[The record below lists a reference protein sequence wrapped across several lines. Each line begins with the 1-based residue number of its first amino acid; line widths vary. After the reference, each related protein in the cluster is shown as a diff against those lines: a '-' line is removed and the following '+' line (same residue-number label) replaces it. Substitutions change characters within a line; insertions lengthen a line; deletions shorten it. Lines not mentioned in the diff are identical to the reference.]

1 MSDFSAY
8 LAAAVLLGFAG
19 YRFAMDRRAAPYP
32 AQRYVY
38 GFVFCE
44 GLAMAMLAPTT
55 PDALTRVGAGALTTV
70 EIGEIVRTA
79 AISFLMLV
87 GCSLNPGPET
97 TAPSGP
103 AGPPR
108 RPRIPI
114 RLPGTVAVA
123 VAAAVA
129 VQVAMVGLFLAARP
143 RMTADGSVVVDR
155 AGRWPLS
162 AHDALFAL
170 YAFWCLAL
178 LAIALTRQARR
189 LGPGPLRLGMHLTL
203 AAVAVAMLWASWTL
217 DDIGDVLTTGVQNG
231 SEDTVS
237 NVLGAICAVLV
248 VASATTAKWGDRL
261 SAPLRWLRSYRMY
274 LALEPL
280 WEALRAELPGIVL
293 EERRPKLGARG
304 PRPSAEFALYRRV
317 IEIHDGRFAL
327 RPYAPAQ
334 HAVAQQLARLSAA
347 PESDGLGALAEAA
360 SIATALENLR
370 AGRKLDDPD
379 AREVPLA
386 PAASGTVTAEAA
398 WLLKVTAAYTGSPI
412 IPQVVDRLRE
422 GPARA

>member
-1 MSDFSAY
+1 VSDFSAY
-8 LAAAVLLGFAG
+8 LAAAVLLGFVG

-55 PDALTRVGAGALTTV
+55 PDLLTRVGAGGLTAV
-70 EIGEIVRTA
+70 EIGEVVRTA
-79 AISFLMLV
+79 AISFLMLI
-87 GCSLNPGPET
+87 GCSVDPGPDPSASPS
-97 TAPSGP
+97 APGP
-103 AGPPR
+103 APR
-108 RPRIPI
+108 SRLRA

-123 VAAAVA
+123 VSAAVA
-129 VQVAMVGLFLAARP
+129 VQGAMVALFLAARP
-143 RMTADGSVVVDR
+143 RMTADGSLAVDR

-162 AHDALFAL
+162 AHDALFAV
-170 YAFWCLAL
+170 YAFWCLAM
-178 LAIALTRQARR
+178 LATALTRQARR
-189 LGPGPLRLGMHLTL
+189 LGPGPLRLGLRLTL
-203 AAVAVAMLWASWTL
+203 AAAAVGMLWASWTV

-237 NVLGAICAVLV
+237 NVLGAVCAVLV
-248 VASATTAKWGDRL
+248 VASATTAKWGDGL
-261 SAPLRWLRSYRMY
+261 SAPLRWLRSYRTY

-280 WEALRAELPGIVL
+280 WEALRAEIPGIVL
-293 EERRPKLGARG
+293 EERGPKLGARG

-327 RPYAPAQ
+327 RPYAPARY
-334 HAVAQQLARLSAA
+334 AVAQQLARMSAA
-347 PESDGLGALAEAA
+347 PEHDGLGALVEAA

-370 AGRKLDDPD
+370 AGRKLEAPD
-379 AREVPLA
+379 AREAPLV
-386 PAASGTVTAEAA
+386 PAASGTVAAEAA
-398 WLLKVTAAYTGSPI
+398 WLLKVTAAYTGSPV

-422 GPARA
+422 SRGVS